1 MADNQF
7 ALRSRCVAHF
17 NTSFALL
24 LHSCCHTLANV
35 KVWYVSLNTHCVTS
49 LSNCQSVSAILTFKM
64 AAPHLLHVNT
74 PARNGAVHHWLET
87 NWKEKTLQ
95 TCRTH
100 LNWIKIAGWAV
111 GGGRWR
117 RWIRAEASCT
127 LRSAGV
133 GGIHVDAKVINCPL
147 DLWGIEQR
155 DGSLTSKTKNV
166 ADYRLAASFY
176 FSSRKRG
183 LQKLKI
189 NS

>member
-1 MADNQF
+1 MLLILTHH
-7 ALRSRCVAHF
+7 LRSCCTHAVTLWQTLRSD
-17 NTSFALL
+17 TSPWIL
-24 LHSCCHTLANV
+24 T
-35 KVWYVSLNTHCVTS
+35 VSLRSQIANLSLRYWLLKWRRPISYMSTHRRE
-49 LSNCQSVSAILTFKM
+49 M
-64 AAPHLLHVNT
+64 
-74 PARNGAVHHWLET
+74 GAVHHWLET